1 MAQNLR
7 RTGPMTSFIKA
18 CEVWVPGAD
27 PSLLE
32 FSDGL
37 FGEAR
42 ALGHVTRGM
51 CFGRGEGLPGRA
63 WDEGRPIVLKDLQHS
78 YFRRGAAAAA
88 AGIHA
93 AVALPLFADDH
104 LNAVLVLFCAEPGAA
119 AGAIE
124 LWHNNP
130 RVSTDMTLVDGHFG
144 AGGEQLEAL
153 TRDASL
159 PRGIGLPGMAWQRG
173 AAVLI
178 DDLGRSS
185 RFLRAEETRAL
196 GIRRGLALP
205 CPSLGDDQHVLNL
218 LSAPA
223 TPIARRIES
232 WAPNADGSA
241 LQRLFGHCE
250 HLGDLPCGDDGPA
263 LAADTG
269 CIARAFASAVPRVS
283 ADAAAEPQGLGAAAR
298 EAGLGSLLAIPLFSD
313 GGVGEVVVLYF

>member
-1 MAQNLR
+1 
-7 RTGPMTSFIKA
+7 MTSFVKA
-18 CEVWVPGAD
+18 CEVWVPDAEQG
-27 PSLLE
+27 LLE
-32 FSDGL
+32 FGDGL
-37 FGEAR
+37 FA
-42 ALGHVTRGM
+42 AAPAFGHLTRSL

-93 AVALPLFADDH
+93 AVALPLFSDEH
-104 LNAVLVLFCAEPGAA
+104 LNAVLVLFCGEPGAA

-130 RVSTDMTLVDGHFG
+130 RVSTDMTLVDGYFG

-153 TRDASL
+153 TRDAFL

-178 DDLGRSS
+178 DDVGRSS

-205 CPSLGDDQHVLNL
+205 CPSLGDDHHVLNL

-223 TPIARRIES
+223 SPIARRIES

-250 HLGDLPCGDDGPA
+250 QLGDLPCGDAGPS
-263 LAADTG
+263 LVADTG
-269 CIARAFASAVPRVS
+269 CVARAFASAVPQV
-283 ADAAAEPQGLGAAAR
+283 PGAAGPAR
-298 EAGLGSLLAIPLFSD
+298 GPPVPAPRTAWAGSRRHRTPGPGCGAPRWH
-313 GGVGEVVVLYF
+313 GR

>member
-7 RTGPMTSFIKA
+7 LPCAMNSFIKA
-18 CEVWVPGAD
+18 CEVWTPTPDA
-27 PSLLE
+27 SMLE
-32 FSDGL
+32 FGAGL
-37 FGEAR
+37 FGTAT
-42 ALGHVTRGM
+42 AFGNITRGM

-93 AVALPLFADDH
+93 AVALPIFTEDRLS
-104 LNAVLVLFCAEPGAA
+104 AVLVLFCADAMAA

-153 TRDASL
+153 SRDTYL
-159 PRGIGLPGMAWQRG
+159 PRGSGLPGMAWQRG

-178 DDLGRSS
+178 DDLGQSP
-185 RFLRAEETRAL
+185 RFLRGEDTRAL
-196 GIRRGLALP
+196 GIRRGLAIP
-205 CPSLGDDQHVLNL
+205 CPSLGDDHHVLSL
-218 LSAPA
+218 LSASA
-223 TPIARRIES
+223 TPIAQRIES

-241 LQRLFGHCE
+241 LQRLFGYCE
-250 HLGDLPCGDDGPA
+250 HTGALPCGDEGPA
-263 LAADTG
+263 LAAATG
-269 CIARAFASAVPRVS
+269 SIARAFASAVPQVQ
-283 ADAAAEPQGLGAAAR
+283 ADVATEPQGISAAAAD
-298 EAGLGSLLAIPLFSD
+298 AGLNSLLAIPLVSD
-313 GGVGEVVVLYF
+313 GSVGEVVVLYF